1 GQAITDPCLN
11 WEDTEVLL
19 ETLAA
24 AVDSRF

>member
-1 GQAITDPCLN
+1 CLN

-19 ETLAA
+19 EKLAA

>member
-1 GQAITDPCLN
+1 ITGPCLN

-19 ETLAA
+19 EKLAA